1 MKIDTTKLKNNNIS
15 KKDKRKYIL
24 LSLLLAIV
32 LIVLDQLSKDLII
45 KDYEVS
51 EGKPVIKGII
61 EILHIKNKGS
71 AWGMFHNKPVIPIII
86 ACILILL
93 IMYVY
98 KNLLGY
104 KHYRG
109 LRICIVFLLSGALSN
124 IIDRIRIGSVTDF
137 IYFKFVDF
145 PVFNVADIYVTF
157 SIAIMLILLIFRY
170 KGADIDVMLG
180 SSYIDEDGKYV
191 DKDSKKKTD
200 DK

>member
-1 MKIDTTKLKNNNIS
+1 M
-15 KKDKRKYIL
+15 
-24 LSLLLAIV
+24 
-32 LIVLDQLSKDLII
+32 
-45 KDYEVS
+45 
-51 EGKPVIKGII
+51 
-61 EILHIKNKGS
+61 
-71 AWGMFHNKPVIPIII
+71 
-86 ACILILL
+86 
-93 IMYVY
+93 
-98 KNLLGY
+98 
-104 KHYRG
+104 
-109 LRICIVFLLSGALSN
+109 VFLLSGALSN

-157 SIAIMLILLIFRY
+157 SIAIMLFLLIFRY